1 MKIKRNFVTPYIV
14 FIFLVIGLSGILMFF
29 HVYDDYTSVLHELLG
44 LTFVLFSILHI
55 IINWTSLKSHFK
67 KKMFFISGLVVLLI
81 SIGLIIIGK
90 VNGNHERVIIDKI
103 VKAPILSSFTVLNV
117 DYSEAE
123 IILKNNNITIGDS
136 KTIEEICIRNQ
147 KSPNEIIEL
156 IVK

>member
-1 MKIKRNFVTPYIV
+1 MKIKRSFVTPYIV
-14 FIFLVIGLSGILMFF
+14 FLFLVIGLSGILMFF
-29 HVYDDYTSVLHELLG
+29 HLFDDYTRVLHELLG

-55 IINWTSLKSHFK
+55 IINWTSLKGHFK
-67 KKMFFISGLVVLLI
+67 KKIFYVSGLVVLLI

-90 VNGNHERVIIDKI
+90 VNGNHEQVIIDKI
-103 VKAPILSSFTVLNV
+103 LKAPISSSFIVLNV
-117 DYSEAE
+117 DYNDAE
-123 IILKNNNITIGDS
+123 IILKKNNIKIGDS

>member
-1 MKIKRNFVTPYIV
+1 MRRFEARFNFSCT
-14 FIFLVIGLSGILMFF
+14 VIGNRPQS
-29 HVYDDYTSVLHELLG
+29 
-44 LTFVLFSILHI
+44 LTGHI
-55 IINWTSLKSHFK
+55 VNI
-67 KKMFFISGLVVLLI
+67 LLI
-81 SIGLIIIGK
+81 SIGFIIIGK

-103 VKAPILSSFTVLNV
+103 VKAPISSSFKVLNV
-117 DYSEAE
+117 DYNEAE